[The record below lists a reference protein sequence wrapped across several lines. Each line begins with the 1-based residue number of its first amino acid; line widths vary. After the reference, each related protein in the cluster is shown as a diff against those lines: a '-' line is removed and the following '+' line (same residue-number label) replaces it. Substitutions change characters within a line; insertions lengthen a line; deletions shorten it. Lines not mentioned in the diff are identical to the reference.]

1 MKIRM
6 IHTFFRTA
14 GKISGVF
21 TMLLLLNSPAPA
33 QEALQLS
40 LSDAISI
47 GLERNYQIMI
57 SDQELRIAQLNN
69 TPGAAGRY
77 PSIDFRTV
85 QGNSFNNSE
94 SRTNQDDRD
103 KLFTNFVTPSLTLN
117 WTIFDGFR
125 VNITK
130 DNLDALEELSEGFS
144 VVIVEN
150 TVQAIILAYRNM
162 QLQKEKLDVFAELK
176 ALSLDRLNYM
186 RTRQQFGTAVT
197 FDVLQANDAYLI
209 DSVNFLQ
216 QELNIRNANLLL
228 KLLLALDEQETIEL
242 TDDYSV
248 QMSTFEPDDL
258 LEKMMRNNQTLINQF
273 INQRIFENST
283 ELARSNRYPELFLGS
298 GLDYSNTRLKYD
310 AQPASTSYSFGY
322 YANFTLRFN
331 LYNGGATRRAVQQAL
346 INEDIGL
353 IRLAEMQQVLSNQLV
368 NQLDLYNIRKNLL
381 NAADASQESAGLNLQ
396 IAEERFKAG
405 AINSFNY
412 RDIQL
417 NYQNAAIRRL
427 EAIFNLIET
436 ETELLRLTGGIIE
449 S

>member
-1 MKIRM
+1 M
-6 IHTFFRTA
+6 ILTLFRAT
-14 GKISGVF
+14 GRISGIF
-21 TMLLLLNSPAPA
+21 MMLLLLNSAA
-33 QEALQLS
+33 RGQEALSLS

-47 GLERNYQIMI
+47 GLEQNYQIMI

-94 SRTNQDDRD
+94 NRTNPDDRD

-130 DNLDALEELSEGFS
+130 ENLEALENLSEGFS
-144 VVIVEN
+144 AVIVEN
-150 TVQAIILAYRNM
+150 TVQAIILAYRNL

-176 ALSLDRLNYM
+176 ALSLDRLNYT

-216 QELNIRNANLLL
+216 QELNIRNATLLL
-228 KLLLALDEQETIEL
+228 KLLLALDEQEKIEL
-242 TDDYSV
+242 IDDYSV
-248 QMSTFEPDDL
+248 QLNAYEPDDL

-283 ELARSNRYPELFLGS
+283 ELARSNHYPELFLGS

-310 AQPASTSYSFGY
+310 DQPASTSYSFGY

-381 NAADASQESAGLNLQ
+381 SAAEASLESAGLNLQ

-436 ETELLRLTGGIIE
+436 ETELLRLTGGIID